1 MNARFDNISQVY
13 FLGIGG
19 IGMSALARYFMAS
32 GKIVAGYDRTSTPLT
47 LGLEREGMKIH
58 YEDSLEKIPASILD
72 ERQLNSTLIVVTP
85 AIPSGHAELNWFKE
99 RGYDLLKRSEVLG
112 LITGDVP
119 TMAVAG
125 THGKTTTSTIL
136 AHILRIAGRN
146 CTAFLGG
153 ISANYGSNLV
163 LGVPSRANHEIVVEA
178 DEFDRS
184 FLTLHPEAAIVTS
197 MDADHLDIYGSAD
210 EMQRTYRRFASQVSP
225 DGLLLV
231 RRGLDIGQ
239 TSARQLS
246 YSIEN
251 DDSDYRADRIRVEDG
266 MYIFDLVTPGFVVQ
280 GLRLGLPGRH
290 NVENAVA
297 ASALALER
305 GVDMV
310 SLKEALSGFRGVQ
323 RRFDVIVR
331 TENTTYID
339 DYAHHPEEIRA
350 VITSARELYPG
361 KHISVVF
368 QPHLYSRTRDFAD
381 GFAEALSLADA
392 VYLMD
397 IYPAREL
404 PIPGVDSLLILK
416 SISCAEKKL
425 LSREELLS
433 TIASNTPQVLMTL
446 GAGDIDQ
453 LIIPIQK
460 ILEKK

>member
-1 MNARFDNISQVY
+1 MNTRFDNISQVY

-19 IGMSALARYFMAS
+19 IGMSALARYFLAS
-32 GKIVAGYDRTSTPLT
+32 GKIVAGYDRTPTPLT
-47 LGLEREGMKIH
+47 HGLEREGMKIH
-58 YEDSLEKIPASILD
+58 YEDLLEKIPASILD
-72 ERQLNSTLIVVTP
+72 EHQLNSTLIVVTP

-136 AHILRIAGRN
+136 VHILRIAGRN

-163 LGVPSRANHEIVVEA
+163 LGVPSRSDHEIVVEA

-231 RRGLDIGQ
+231 RRGLDMGQ

-251 DDSDYRADRIRVEDG
+251 DGSDYRAERIRVEDG
-266 MYIFDLVTPGFVVQ
+266 MYIFDLVTPGFVVE

-305 GVDMV
+305 GVDML
-310 SLKEALSGFRGVQ
+310 SLKEALSCFRGVQ

-350 VITSARELYPG
+350 VINSARELYPG
-361 KHISVVF
+361 KRISVVF

-381 GFAEALSLADA
+381 GFAQALSLADA

-404 PIPGVDSLLILK
+404 PIPGVDSLLIFK
-416 SISCAEKKL
+416 SISCTEKKL

-433 TIASNTPQVLMTL
+433 TIASNMPQVLMTL

>member
-251 DDSDYRADRIRVEDG
+251 DDSDYRADRIRVEEG